1 MATQDAPRLTGQAA
15 LVTRASSGLGRA
27 TAIALAQAG
36 ADVAL
41 LARSEDGL
49 RQVTQEIAETT
60 GRRALSLPLD
70 LADEEALLAAADAAT
85 IAFGSTSWSTRP
97 GPTYQGRWKS

>member
-1 MATQDAPRLTGQAA
+1 MTQRDGRRRDGN
-15 LVTRASSGLGRA
+15 SGRPTVDRKGRA

-36 ADVAL
+36 GDVAL
-41 LARSEDGL
+41 RARSEDDL
-49 RQVTQEIAETT
+49 RRVTQEIAETT

-70 LADEEALLAAADAAT
+70 LADEEVLLAAAAAAT

-97 GPTYQGRWKS
+97 GPTFQGRWKS